1 LPGDP
6 AAGGI
11 DQPLPV
17 RHLESRRSLPAS
29 SQKTSGRGPSRSTLA
44 ADTVLALLEPLQ
56 RGEVSVEPDATRV
69 VMVSAVLLHP
79 CDT

>member
-1 LPGDP
+1 M
-6 AAGGI
+6 
-11 DQPLPV
+11 
-17 RHLESRRSLPAS
+17 
-29 SQKTSGRGPSRSTLA
+29 A

-56 RGEVSVEPDATRV
+56 RGEVSVEPDAPRV